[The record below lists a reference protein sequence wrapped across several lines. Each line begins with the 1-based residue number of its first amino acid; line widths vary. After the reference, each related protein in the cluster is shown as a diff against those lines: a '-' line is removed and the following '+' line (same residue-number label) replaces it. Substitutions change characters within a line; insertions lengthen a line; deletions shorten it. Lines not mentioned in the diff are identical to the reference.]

1 MNNELIRF
9 LTVEL
14 ERLKDELA
22 HLQVKHESV
31 ARSSISKVEV
41 FVEKIEKGVPLETA
55 SDFLADTI
63 DIIYKNGKLV
73 GKDFSKLKPKR
84 LPKDAAIVQSA
95 RNYMVKEITKLVPN
109 TTNHDSWLTKYNR
122 DELGLPKEHYY
133 DALSVGEVPSK
144 FNFLTNKVLVISAK
158 GK

>member
-9 LTVEL
+9 LTAEI

-22 HLQVKHESV
+22 HLQVKHDSV

-63 DIIYKNGKLV
+63 DVIFKNGEMSGRIKE
-73 GKDFSKLKPKR
+73 LKKII
-84 LPKDAAIVQSA
+84 KKYE
-95 RNYMVKEITKLVPN
+95 RNLEI
-109 TTNHDSWLTKYNR
+109 LTK
-122 DELGLPKEHYY
+122 
-133 DALSVGEVPSK
+133 GESQ
-144 FNFLTNKVLVISAK
+144 NID
-158 GK
+158 

>member
-9 LTVEL
+9 LTAEI

-41 FVEKIEKGVPLETA
+41 FVDKIENGVPLETA

-63 DIIYKNGKLV
+63 DVIFKNGEMSGRIKEAQNIIKRFTKILQTIK
-73 GKDFSKLKPKR
+73 KD
-84 LPKDAAIVQSA
+84 
-95 RNYMVKEITKLVPN
+95 E
-109 TTNHDSWLTKYNR
+109 
-122 DELGLPKEHYY
+122 E
-133 DALSVGEVPSK
+133 
-144 FNFLTNKVLVISAK
+144 
-158 GK
+158 